1 MPPTPALRLGRSRV
15 GGGKEVNTPAPPRG
29 DGKEERMAYEQMER
43 GIAWFEAAEI
53 YLWNFVVLDHGM
65 VGHDRQRDAS
75 EIRRS
80 CGWAWVKN
88 CEGRDVYIRPAR
100 GLDWPI
106 VFLDDLP
113 PKKALSISQKYAS
126 MVVETS
132 RQNCQV
138 WIATT
143 EPLDETARARVQ
155 GRLLT
160 LVGADPGSKSGD
172 NFGRA
177 PGFKNHKPG
186 RNKWIVRVIAAS
198 AGARLDASPYLT
210 PAPAARS
217 PAGPS
222 SPQRGAGAFTGYSAS
237 RASESAAA
245 GESER
250 EYRYC
255 LSRFGW
261 ALRTG
266 RDPSGEVPYLVANLS
281 DRAAM
286 RGKAG
291 HGTRDRCVQYA
302 EITVQ
307 KALRYILQ
315 QQQSQSA

>member
-1 MPPTPALRLGRSRV
+1 
-15 GGGKEVNTPAPPRG
+15 
-29 DGKEERMAYEQMER
+29 MAYEQMSQAIE
-43 GIAWFEAAEI
+43 WFESVDI
-53 YLWNFVVLDHGM
+53 GLWNFVVLDRGM

-88 CEGRDVYIRPAR
+88 REGRDVYIRPAR

-113 PKKALSISQKYAS
+113 PKKALAISQKYAA

-160 LVGADPGSKSGD
+160 LVGADPGSKSGEH
-172 NFGRA
+172 FGRA

-186 RNKWIVRVIAAS
+186 RAGWVVRVIAAS
-198 AGARLDASPYLT
+198 VGARLDASPYLT
-210 PAPAARS
+210 PARLT
-217 PAGPS
+217 AGPS
-222 SPQRGAGAFTGYSAS
+222 LPQGGAGGFTGYGVS

-291 HGTRDRCVQYA
+291 RGTRERCVQYA
-302 EITVQ
+302 EITVA
-307 KALRYILQ
+307 KALRQILQ
-315 QQQSQSA
+315 QEQSA